1 MSDSLL
7 LDRETKA
14 AAPSLN
20 DQGGKG
26 ILSGASG
33 VAAFIALFFLPL
45 LTTNDYQ
52 MHLIDLICLNIILAV
67 GLNIVKGFTGQ
78 VTVGHIGLY
87 AVGAYASA
95 ILSINFNFPFWVAL
109 PCATLITAFIGLI
122 VGIPSIRLEGAY
134 LALVTLGFAET
145 VRIVLL
151 STEYFGTSLGISGIP
166 APEIAG
172 IILDTPRK
180 YYYLLM
186 PITALGIYASFSI
199 LRSAIGRAFMA
210 IREDQLAAAAAGVD
224 VQKYKLLAFV
234 ISAIYAGA
242 AGSLFAHLA
251 PGYIHPNS
259 FTITEMVVLLLM
271 VVIGGI
277 GRIWGGVVG
286 AILVTVIHDYLRD
299 YYQYEYLAF
308 GIIIALSVTY
318 MPKGIGGL
326 VFRFVNVRRFRAIRE
341 KSKREREAAK

>member
-1 MSDSLL
+1 MTDTFL
-7 LDRETKA
+7 LDRETTA
-14 AAPSLN
+14 AAPNLT
-20 DQGGKG
+20 DQGRKG
-26 ILSGASG
+26 LLSGISG
-33 VAAFIALFFLPL
+33 FVAFVALFFLPM

-95 ILSINFNFPFWVAL
+95 ILSLNFDLPFWAAL
-109 PCATLITAFIGLI
+109 PCATAITAFVGLF
-122 VGIPSIRLEGAY
+122 VGIPSTRLEGAY
-134 LALVTLGFAET
+134 LALVTLGFAES

-151 STEYFGTSLGISGIP
+151 STDYFGTSLGISGIP

-172 IILDTPRK
+172 IVLDTPRK

-186 PITALGIYASFSI
+186 PITVVGIYASFSI
-199 LRSAIGRAFMA
+199 LRSAVGRAFMA

-277 GRIWGGVVG
+277 GRIWGGVIG
-286 AILVTVIHDYLRD
+286 AILVTIIHDFARD
-299 YYQYEYLAF
+299 YYQYEYLIF

-326 VFRFVNVRRFRAIRE
+326 IFRFVNVRRFKSIRE
-341 KSKREREAAK
+341 KSRAKREAGQ